1 MGEAMTPQ
9 PRLRSL
15 AERHATLEKRIDA
28 EGARPAPDPD
38 ALLKLKLQ
46 KLRVKDEMHR
56 MRQPENKAGRKPY

>member
-1 MGEAMTPQ
+1 MTPQ

-38 ALLKLKLQ
+38 ALQKLKLQ

-56 MRQPENKAGRKPY
+56 LRQQPEQRPD